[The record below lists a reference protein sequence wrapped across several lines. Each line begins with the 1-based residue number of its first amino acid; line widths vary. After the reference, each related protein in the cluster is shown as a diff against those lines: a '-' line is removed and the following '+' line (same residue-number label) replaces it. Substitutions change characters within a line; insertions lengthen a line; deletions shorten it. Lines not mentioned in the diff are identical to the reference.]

1 MNRVEEETHQEYENF
16 FNENDFTFSQITIQ
30 NGEAALSKQQSIIS
44 EGFPDKILK
53 GIKYLF
59 FFTPGVFLLTLIGPA
74 LFIAILYSSFLE
86 PLLSSLVCGGVGSFL
101 TMLGM
106 GKLKDLKYLKVPAFV
121 VLCSMI
127 VGFLF
132 FPPAF
137 YFGYEL
143 NILKFF
149 LPFTIILGYL
159 VKRNIDK
166 TDEKDLL

>member
-1 MNRVEEETHQEYENF
+1 MSKFKEETHQEYEDL
-16 FNENDFTFSQITIQ
+16 FNENDFSFSQITLQ
-30 NGEAALSKQQSIIS
+30 SGEAALTEQQSVIN
-44 EGFPDKILK
+44 EDFPDKILK
-53 GIKYLF
+53 VVKYLF
-59 FFTPGVFLLTLIGPA
+59 FFIPGVFLLTLIGPA

-86 PLLSSLVCGGVGSFL
+86 PLLGSLVFGGIGSFL

-106 GKLKDLKYLKVPAFV
+106 GKLKDLKYLKVPAFI

-137 YFGYEL
+137 YFGYEIS
-143 NILKFF
+143 ILKFF
-149 LPFTIILGYL
+149 LPFTIVLGYL

-166 TDEKDLL
+166 SEETD

>member
-1 MNRVEEETHQEYENF
+1 MNKYQEETHQEYENL
-16 FNENDFTFSQITIQ
+16 FNENDFSFGQIAIQ
-30 NGEAALSKQQSIIS
+30 NGEVALLKQESEMS
-44 EGFPDKILK
+44 EGFADKILK
-53 GIKYLF
+53 GVKYLF
-59 FFTPGVFLLTLIGPA
+59 FFTPGVFLLTLIGPG
-74 LFIAILYSSFLE
+74 LFLSILYPSFVE
-86 PLLSSLVCGGVGSFL
+86 SLLGLLVCGGIGSFL

-106 GKLKDLKYLKVPAFV
+106 GKLKDLKYLKVPAFIA
-121 VLCSMI
+121 LCSMI

-149 LPFTIILGYL
+149 LPFTIVLGYL

-166 TDEKDLL
+166 SEETD

>member
-1 MNRVEEETHQEYENF
+1 MSKFQEETHQEFENL
-16 FNENDFTFSQITIQ
+16 FNENDFSFSQITLQ
-30 NGEAALSKQQSIIS
+30 NGEATLAKQQSAVN
-44 EGFPDKILK
+44 EDFPDKVLTAV
-53 GIKYLF
+53 KYLF
-59 FFTPGVFLLTLIGPA
+59 FFIPGVFLLTLIGPA

-86 PLLSSLVCGGVGSFL
+86 PLLGSLVFGGIGSFL

-106 GKLKDLKYLKVPAFV
+106 GKLKDLKYLKVPAFI

-149 LPFTIILGYL
+149 LPVTIVLGYL

-166 TDEKDLL
+166 TDEKD